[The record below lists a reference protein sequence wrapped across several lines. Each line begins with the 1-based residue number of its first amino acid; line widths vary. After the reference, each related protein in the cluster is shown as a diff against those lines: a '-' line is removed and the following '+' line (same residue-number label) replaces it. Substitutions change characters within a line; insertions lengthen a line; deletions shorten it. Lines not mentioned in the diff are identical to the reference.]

1 MLPEPTR
8 VEGQEFGNGTPNT
21 GTPNAGTPNVG
32 TPIMRAFRGDGGGD
46 GVNGSSIGNGNGCG
60 NGDGFTPTSFDGLA
74 LQYSDDELAVL
85 AESFF
90 HQRQEVE
97 GSVNLWNGGELG
109 DG

>member
-1 MLPEPTR
+1 VLPEPTR

-21 GTPNAGTPNVG
+21 GTPNAGTP
-32 TPIMRAFRGDGGGD
+32 IMRDFHGGSGGG
-46 GVNGSSIGNGNGCG
+46 GGAGMNGTGIGNRS
-60 NGDGFTPTSFDGLA
+60 GDGFTPASFNGLT

-97 GSVNLWNGGELG
+97 GSVNWWNGGELG